1 MNSVILIVLDGFG
14 IAPPGPGNA
23 IYLSNS
29 TFINGLFSTYPN
41 TLLKASGEAVGLP
54 QGEVGNTEVGHLNL
68 GAGRI
73 VYQDLPRI
81 NMSIAD
87 GSFYKN
93 QSFLDCVNHVKK
105 YDSKLHLMGL
115 VSDGIVHSSIDHLW
129 SLLYFAKENQIK
141 NVFIHPFTDGR
152 DSTPKSALGV
162 IKTIEEKTTQLGV
175 GKIASISGRYYAM
188 DRDNRWE
195 RTGKAYAC
203 LTKGEGVKSDSP
215 AHAIEAS
222 YKTEITDEFILPTN
236 ICENNQPVALVGP
249 RDSIIFFNYRI
260 DRAKQLT
267 ETFVLDNMEPNSS
280 VFQRG
285 NKIED
290 LFFVTMTEY
299 KRHLPVRVAFSPIVV
314 NNPVGRVFEDNEL
327 PQLRLAESEK
337 ERFVTFYFNG
347 QREVPFKLEDRIII
361 PSPKVATY
369 DQKPEMSAFEL
380 TNTLITKINENIYPF
395 ILLNFANAD
404 MVGHTGNI
412 QATIMA
418 IKTLNQCLEKIV
430 SEVLKNDLTLLIT
443 GDHGNAEQ
451 KINPQTGEI
460 STEHTASPVPF
471 IAVSNKFKDHFVKL
485 PQGILADV
493 SPTILSLLN
502 ISKPDSMT
510 GRNLLEELQRS

>member
-14 IAPPGPGNA
+14 MAPPGPGNA
-23 IYLSNS
+23 IYLSNPV
-29 TFINGLFSTYPN
+29 FINGLLTSFPN
-41 TLLKASGEAVGLP
+41 TVLKASGEAVGLP

-87 GSFYKN
+87 GGFYKN
-93 QSFLDCVNHVKK
+93 QSFLDCINHVKK
-105 YDSKLHLMGL
+105 YNSKLHIMGL

-129 SLLYFAKENQIK
+129 SLLYFAKENQVS

-152 DSTPKSALGV
+152 DSSPKSALGV
-162 IKTIEEKTTQLGV
+162 IKTIEEKTTQLGI
-175 GKIASISGRYYAM
+175 GKIASVSGRYYAM

-195 RTGKAYAC
+195 RTAKAYVC
-203 LTKGEGVKSDSP
+203 LTKGQGVKSDSP
-215 AHAIEAS
+215 AHAIEES
-222 YKTEITDEFILPTN
+222 YKTGVTDEFILPTN
-236 ICENNQPVALVGP
+236 IYENNQPVALIEP
-249 RDSIIFFNYRI
+249 HDSIIFFNYRI

-267 ETFVLDNMEPNSS
+267 EAFVLDNLDANTSA
-280 VFQRG
+280 FQRE
-285 NKIED
+285 NKIDE

-299 KRHLPVRVAFSPIVV
+299 QHHLPVRIAFSPILV
-314 NNPVGRVFEDNEL
+314 NYPLGKVFEDNKM

-347 QREVPFKLEDRIII
+347 QREAPFKLEDRIII
-361 PSPKVATY
+361 PSPKVPTY
-369 DQKPEMSAFEL
+369 DLKPEMSAYEL
-380 TNTLITKINENIYPF
+380 TNTLINKISENKYPF

-430 SEVLKNDLTLLIT
+430 SQVLKSEHTLLIT

-460 STEHTASPVPF
+460 STEHTMSPVPF
-471 IAVSNKFKDHFVKL
+471 IAVNNQLEGHFTKL
-485 PQGILADV
+485 PQGILADI
-493 SPTILSLLN
+493 SPTILSLMN
-502 ISKPDSMT
+502 VSKPDSMT
-510 GRNLLEELQRS
+510 GRNLLEELQRG